1 MLYFNYKYLKYNIM
15 RNEDFNQSTKT
26 SFLQSRIIMR
36 NSKIAFSLIMMMF
49 SLSNGFSQA
58 SNQRAQI
65 ITKDAFLN
73 SLSVSNTRNS
83 TEYNHVLGLLNNSNS
98 SLYLS
103 NGQVRTYGQIP
114 VCMYTD
120 LASLSIAD
128 RPDLPTNDI
137 EIVTIKIGRA
147 SEITGPIDLTTIC
160 NYKNVKY
167 IHIKLNFDMEAS
179 QLTRL
184 IKNCNPKCVV
194 FFSVEKI
201 S

>member
-1 MLYFNYKYLKYNIM
+1 M
-15 RNEDFNQSTKT
+15 RNKDLIQPTET
-26 SFLQSRIIMR
+26 SFLQSISFVR
-36 NSKIAFSLIMMMF
+36 NTKIAFTLIMMMF

-73 SLSVSNTRNS
+73 SLSVSTTRNS
-83 TEYNHVLGLLNNSNS
+83 TEYNNVLGLLNNSNS

-137 EIVTIKIGRA
+137 QLVTIKIGRA

-167 IHIKLNFDMEAS
+167 IHIK
-179 QLTRL
+179 
-184 IKNCNPKCVV
+184 I
-194 FFSVEKI
+194 
-201 S
+201 

>member
-1 MLYFNYKYLKYNIM
+1 M
-15 RNEDFNQSTKT
+15 RNRIFIGFIKSKVCVTMVLILVSISSGLSQS
-26 SFLQSRIIMR
+26 
-36 NSKIAFSLIMMMF
+36 
-49 SLSNGFSQA
+49 

-65 ITKDAFLN
+65 LTKDAFLN

-83 TEYNHVLGLLNNSNS
+83 TEYSHVLGLLNDSNS

-114 VCMYTD
+114 VCMFTD
-120 LASLSIAD
+120 LTSLSIAD

-137 EIVTIKIGRA
+137 ELVTIKIARA
-147 SEITGPIDLTTIC
+147 SDITGPIDLTTIC

-184 IKNCNPKCVV
+184 IKNCNPKCIV
-194 FFSVEKI
+194 FFSVQKI

>member
-1 MLYFNYKYLKYNIM
+1 MSSLKV
-15 RNEDFNQSTKT
+15 NQLTKT
-26 SFLQSRIIMR
+26 SVLQSKRFVR
-36 NSKIAFSLIMMMF
+36 TVKIAFVILLMMF
-49 SLSNGFSQA
+49 SISSVHAQRTAQSN
-58 SNQRAQI
+58 QI

-73 SLSVSNTRNS
+73 SITASNTRS
-83 TEYNHVLGLLNNSNS
+83 SSAEYTTVLGLLNNSNA

-103 NGQVRTYGQIP
+103 NGQARTFGQIP

-120 LASLSIAD
+120 LTSLSIAD

-137 EIVTIKIGRA
+137 QIVTIKIARA
-147 SEITGPIDLTTIC
+147 SDITGPIDLTTIC

-167 IHIKLNFDMEAS
+167 IHIKLNFDMEAT
-179 QLTRL
+179 QLARL

>member
-1 MLYFNYKYLKYNIM
+1 M
-15 RNEDFNQSTKT
+15 RNENFNQSKEIL
-26 SFLQSRIIMR
+26 FLHSERIVK
-36 NSKIAFSLIMMMF
+36 NSKITFAVLLMMF
-49 SLSNGFSQA
+49 SISNVFCQT

-65 ITKDAFLN
+65 ITKDVFLN
-73 SLSVSNTRNS
+73 TLSVSSTRNS
-83 TEYNHVLGLLNNSNS
+83 SNYNHVFGLLNNSNS
-98 SLYLS
+98 SLYLN
-103 NGQVRTYGQIP
+103 NGQVRTYGQTP

-120 LASLSIAD
+120 LTSLNIAD

-137 EIVTIKIGRA
+137 ELVTIKIGRA

>member
-1 MLYFNYKYLKYNIM
+1 M
-15 RNEDFNQSTKT
+15 RNKDLIQPTET
-26 SFLQSRIIMR
+26 SFLQSISIVR
-36 NSKIAFSLIMMMF
+36 NTKIAFTLIMMMF

-73 SLSVSNTRNS
+73 SLSNSSTRYSS
-83 TEYNHVLGLLNNSNS
+83 TEYNNVLGLLNNSNS

-120 LASLSIAD
+120 LTSLSIAD

-137 EIVTIKIGRA
+137 QLVTIKIGRA

>member
-15 RNEDFNQSTKT
+15 RSEDFSQSTET
-26 SFLQSRIIMR
+26 SFLQSRSIVR
-36 NSKIAFSLIMMMF
+36 NTKIAFALILMMF

-73 SLSVSNTRNS
+73 SLSVSSTRNS
-83 TEYNHVLGLLNNSNS
+83 TEYNNVLGLLNNSNS

-120 LASLSIAD
+120 LTSLSIAD

-137 EIVTIKIGRA
+137 QLVTIKIGRA